1 LPGLTDGLPAGS
13 LFFRREGAFFGGNRF
28 YRQENGFTGN
38 LRVIFRENGFT
49 GRKAALLP
57 RAWPKCRL
65 AHPAGTTRS
74 FAAEL
79 SRF

>member
-1 LPGLTDGLPAGS
+1 LPGLTYSVLAGS
-13 LFFRREGAFFGGNRF
+13 RFFRLDGACFGGNWF

-49 GRKAALLP
+49 GRKVALLP
-57 RAWPKCRL
+57 RARPKCRL
-65 AHPAGTTRS
+65 AHPAGSARL